1 MLGAW
6 REARQ
11 VLKLILAA
19 AMTLVIAAPAAATEP
34 DNTLIRTA
42 FDGAVYR
49 VVGQAPLHLGKCPA
63 NPNDTC
69 QPIAVNDLSG
79 YRQYPSDGVVTYG
92 GSDGGIYRWAGGAP
106 LWLSRCDYGGG
117 CASGMQI
124 DDTSYSEPAHVR
136 PTPADSTV
144 IRNVDDGGYYRFAGG
159 APLVV
164 RCDIGAGCVDPPQF
178 DRDTFATNGSA
189 RPGRENMRSH
199 PDDGTTVT
207 NVDDGVFYRFAGG
220 APLPLSGCSGC
231 SAVIIDNRTLQ
242 LSGSATPGKPR
253 LLPTP
258 LDGTYLTTGAA
269 VYRIAGGAAVQLT
282 DCSVLEGCPG
292 AVAIDAGTISSL
304 GGGRLTAAPADGTV
318 LRGLPSGRRWEIVGG
333 TRRETFVRVTG
344 VDVDDGAIALIP
356 EPSMPAPVAP
366 VVFKPAITSSYTVS
380 RKGTRFKSLSVR
392 DVPAGSKVTV
402 TCSRKSRGCPFR
414 SKSYTAALKDGRAN
428 LVSRFKHRRIRGGVT
443 LTVKITGPTGARKYQ
458 YFKLRTK
465 KLPVR
470 STRCSAPGAKLGRC

>member
-34 DNTLIRTA
+34 DNSLIRTP
-42 FDGAVYR
+42 DGAIYR
-49 VVGQAPLHLGKCPA
+49 IVGQAPLHLGKCPA
-63 NPNDTC
+63 KDGDPC
-69 QPIAVNDLSG
+69 PWIAVNDLSG

-106 LWLSRCDYGGG
+106 LWLGRCDYGGG

-124 DDTSYSEPAHVR
+124 DDKSYSEPEHVR
-136 PTPADSTV
+136 STPADSTV

-178 DRDTFATNGSA
+178 DAGTFAHNGSIT
-189 RPGRENMRSH
+189 PGRENMHSH

-220 APLPLSGCSGC
+220 APLPLSSCAGC

-242 LSGSATPGKPR
+242 LSGSATPGTSR
-253 LLPTP
+253 FLPTP
-258 LDGTYLTTGAA
+258 LDGTYLTTGTT

-282 DCSVLEGCPG
+282 DCSVLEACPG
-292 AVAIDAGTISSL
+292 AVSIDAGTISSL

-344 VDVDDGAIALIP
+344 IDVDDGAIALIP
-356 EPSMPAPVAP
+356 QPSQPTPVAP
-366 VVFKPAITSSYTVS
+366 EVFKPAITSSYTVN
-380 RKGTRFKSLSVR
+380 RKGTRFSALAVR
-392 DVPAGSKVTV
+392 DVPSGSKVTV
-402 TCSRKSRGCPFR
+402 TCSRKSRGCPFT
-414 SKSYTAALKDGRAN
+414 SKSYTSSVKNGKAN
-428 LVSRFKHRRIRGGVT
+428 LVSRFKNRRIRGGVT
-443 LTVKITGPTGARKYQ
+443 MTVKITSSTGARKYQ
-458 YFKLRTK
+458 YFKLRTM

-470 STRCSAPGAKLGRC
+470 STKCSAPGAKLGRC